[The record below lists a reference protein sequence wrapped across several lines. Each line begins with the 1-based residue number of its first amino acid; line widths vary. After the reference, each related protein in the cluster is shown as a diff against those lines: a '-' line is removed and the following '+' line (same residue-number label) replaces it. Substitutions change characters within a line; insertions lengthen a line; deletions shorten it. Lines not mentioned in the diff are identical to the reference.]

1 MADQL
6 LVRIYN
12 VNLGDFIYLR
22 VPDTNRAVH
31 ILVDCGT
38 LSAMDVL
45 TDRLEKLKADLPQD
59 EDGKWHLDLL
69 VVTHPHLDH
78 HKGFTPEHFDDFKIK
93 NLWLSPAY
101 DRHNPKAAGFFA
113 LKDATLLA
121 LNSLYGFAQG
131 RLKTEVGGLLEMNNF
146 DILEMKKS
154 EIIEH
159 LCGGMGQDITP
170 LFVSADTPPEK
181 LKIFESEDIQLKVLS
196 PMSNIDGWYMGAAG
210 LDISHAGAG
219 LGLSFD
225 AESMS
230 LEESVNFSRSMAEGY
245 DQLYKEQGPGEP
257 AVPQNISPLD
267 FMNLQNRLRSNAL
280 ALAQM
285 TGKIENNLSVVL
297 LLEWHGIRLLFPGDA
312 EWSSSYKGAVKA
324 GSCNGAW
331 NVMWKERT
339 ADLSLPLDFLK
350 VGHHGSENATP
361 WYPKKEN
368 QPEHAINK
376 ILDAM
381 LPPDRKESAIAVVS
395 TERTNRYPSIPDGK
409 LLKEFAKRVN
419 NVRSD
424 YVETSTS
431 EKILAANTPQPQR
444 TDLEL
449 SMIGESGPYIEKYF
463 NPQEDFD

>member
-6 LVRIYN
+6 LVRMYN

-59 EDGKWHLDLL
+59 EEGKWQLDLL
-69 VVTHPHLDH
+69 VVSHPHLDH
-78 HKGFTPEHFDDFKIK
+78 HKGFIPEHFDAFTIK
-93 NLWLSPAY
+93 NLWLSSAY
-101 DRHNPKAAGFFA
+101 DRHNPKAVGFFA

-121 LNSLYGFAQG
+121 LTSLSGFAEGQ
-131 RLKTEVGGLLEMNNF
+131 LKIEVDGLLEMN
-146 DILEMKKS
+146 KS
-154 EIIEH
+154 EIIQH
-159 LCGGMGQDITP
+159 LCNGMGQGITP
-170 LFVSADTPPEK
+170 LFVSADTPCED
-181 LKIFESEDIQLKVLS
+181 LTIFESEDIHLKVLS
-196 PMSNIDGWYMGAAG
+196 PMSNIDGYYLGGTG
-210 LDISHAGAG
+210 LDISHAGAD
-219 LGLSFD
+219 LGFSYG

-230 LEESVNFSRSMAEGY
+230 LEESDHFSRFLAEGY
-245 DQLYKEQGPGEP
+245 DQLYKEQSQGEP
-257 AVPQNISPLD
+257 AVPQNISALD
-267 FMNLQNRLRSNAL
+267 FMQLQNRLRSNAL
-280 ALAQM
+280 ALAEM

-312 EWSSSYKGAVKA
+312 EWSASYKGAVKA
-324 GSCNGAW
+324 GRCNGAW
-331 NVMWKERT
+331 NVMWKERK

-409 LLKEFAKRVN
+409 LLKELAKRVN

-449 SMIGESGPYIEKYF
+449 SMIGEPGPYIEKYF